1 MWERDCGCL
10 CDRFVFALH
19 EESEQFSFSFH
30 EDGSSFNETETVLLQ
45 DVIAVLHHLG
55 STNTM
60 KTHTSVLEP
69 ELSDTVNIYNM
80 FLEVSAIRLVL
91 HPKNEYVKTE
101 MF

>member
-30 EDGSSFNETETVLLQ
+30 KDGSSSDETETILLQ

-55 STNTM
+55 STNSM

-69 ELSDTVNIYNM
+69 ELSDTVKIYNM

-91 HPKNEYVKTE
+91 HPKTE